1 MGPQTMR
8 FHILTLM
15 VIGLSLPSSEADRR
29 CPSFCTFQYDA
40 VCGTDGKTY
49 SNECGL
55 RVDACNSGSGLV
67 VDYRG
72 RCRSKNCPRFCTEE
86 YRPVC
91 GTDGITYSNKCKLT
105 VAACNSGSGVVVAYE
120 GECETLGSWVVG
132 RYGDVLI

>member
-29 CPSFCTFQYDA
+29 CPSFCTFQYDP

-55 RVDACNSGSGLV
+55 RVDACNSGSGVV

-86 YRPVC
+86 LGQFVVLTASP
-91 GTDGITYSNKCKLT
+91 TATNASSQLLLAT
-105 VAACNSGSGVVVAYE
+105 VA
-120 GECETLGSWVVG
+120 LGWLWPMKANVK
-132 RYGDVLI
+132 L